1 MMERK
6 ELEEL
11 REKVSCG
18 VLLEQSGWKVDV
30 KESTRRAVKYR
41 RADGE
46 IVITIH
52 DGKGWF
58 DPLSD
63 AKGDVFKLARH
74 LGDASFPCAVETVA
88 NLIGIMPAEPV
99 WHKPARKKSPNSVRQ
114 RWHRR
119 ARLTLN
125 SPAWRFLEGVRCLP
139 RKILDRAA
147 ADDCLREGPH
157 GSMWAAHKDAS
168 DTVTGW
174 EERGPSWRGFSSG
187 GSKTLFRFGCNL
199 AQRIC
204 VTEAAIDA
212 ISLAALEQ
220 LRGDTLYA
228 STGGGWAPATVQAI
242 VAFASKTGRELV
254 AATDNNRQ
262 GDIYSDRLKTISADA
277 GCAYT
282 RLRPIAGDWNEDL
295 KAKMRNEEKK
305 E

>member
-6 ELEEL
+6 NLEEL

-18 VLLEQSGWKVDV
+18 VLLEQAGWAVDV

-46 IVITIH
+46 VVITIH

-74 LGDASFPCAVETVA
+74 LGDASFSCAVETVA
-88 NLIGIMPAEPV
+88 NLIGYVPSQPV
-99 WHKPARKKSPNSVRQ
+99 WHKPARKKSPDSVRQ
-114 RWHRR
+114 RWQRR
-119 ARLTLN
+119 ARLKSG
-125 SPAWRFLEGVRCLP
+125 SPAWRYLESARSIPGD
-139 RKILDRAA
+139 ILDRAA
-147 ADDCLREGPH
+147 ADDCLRDGPY
-157 GSMWAAHKDAS
+157 GSMWAAHTNAS
-168 DTVTGW
+168 GAVIGW

-187 GSKTLFRFGCNL
+187 GNKTLFRFGCNL

-220 LRGDTLYA
+220 LRGDTLYT

-262 GDIYSDRLKTISADA
+262 GDIYADRLETISADA
-277 GCAYT
+277 GCAYA
-282 RLRPIAGDWNEDL
+282 RIRPFAGDWNEDL
-295 KAKMRNEEKK
+295 KAKMRTAADLA
-305 E
+305 